1 MREDPDVDE
10 DVRMME
16 NEAEGLRRLS
26 IARGGGVLAG
36 EGMNPAFRF
45 PVPGSGAPAINGVLG
60 KKKKIK
66 KGKEREKE
74 TDSYD
79 TIEELSQGDTPQMAR
94 NKLMRAAHSH
104 PLSNSHSQSD
114 TEGPSTENANST
126 KASKTKGQNT
136 TNRKSSASTRGK
148 RVSNLFEG
156 GIICKSPFPPY
167 FLH

>member
-36 EGMNPAFRF
+36 EGMDPAFRF

-94 NKLMRAAHSH
+94 NKLMRAAHS
-104 PLSNSHSQSD
+104 QSD

-156 GIICKSPFPPY
+156 GIICKSPFPPC